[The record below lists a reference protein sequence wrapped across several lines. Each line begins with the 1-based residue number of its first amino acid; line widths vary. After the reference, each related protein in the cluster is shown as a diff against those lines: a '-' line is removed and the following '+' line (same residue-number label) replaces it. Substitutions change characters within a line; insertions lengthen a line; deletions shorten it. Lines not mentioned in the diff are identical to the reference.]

1 MVYLVVLH
9 QVLMVLEYGTMEQI
23 YILKNG
29 KIHIVDLILEL
40 RIQHLTGVTGIIL
53 Q

>member
-9 QVLMVLEYGTMEQI
+9 QVLMVLEYGTMEQV
-23 YILKNG
+23 YILKKG
-29 KIHIVDLILEL
+29 KMDLVELILEL
-40 RIQHLTGVTGIIL
+40 LIHHLTGVTGITL